1 MQIKVLEQ
9 CIDYDG
15 SQLRPHWI
23 YQASGVLGDSLVA
36 FTGRCDVKVDKLVDL
51 VDAHEN
57 RPIFS
62 ERMLHLI
69 GEFFDADLLRTIY
82 RQRLLVSLAQQEIVF
97 RSKRPTIIR
106 GGNDLYDEGLKLSV
120 SIATAS
126 PVSTLLHF
134 GINIS
139 SKGTPVP
146 TKGLDD
152 YGIEPLSF
160 ARSLLETFRN
170 EMRTANDALAKVRAV
185 Y

>member
-1 MQIKVLEQ
+1 MQVKVLEQ
-9 CIDYDG
+9 SIDYDG
-15 SQLRPHWI
+15 GQLRPHWV
-23 YQASGVLGDSLVA
+23 YQTCGVLGDSLVA
-36 FTGRCDVKVDKLVDL
+36 FIGRCDVKIEKLVDL
-51 VDAHEN
+51 VDAREN

-69 GEFFDADLLRTIY
+69 GEFFDTDLLRTIY
-82 RQRLLVSLAQQEIVF
+82 RQRLLVSLAQQEIGS
-97 RSKRPTIIR
+97 RSEGAKIIR
-106 GGNDLYDEGLKLSV
+106 TGNDLYDGGKKLSV

-146 TKGLDD
+146 TKGLDE

-160 ARSLLETFRN
+160 AHSLLENFRN
-170 EMRTANDALAKVRAV
+170 EIRTANEDLAKVRSV